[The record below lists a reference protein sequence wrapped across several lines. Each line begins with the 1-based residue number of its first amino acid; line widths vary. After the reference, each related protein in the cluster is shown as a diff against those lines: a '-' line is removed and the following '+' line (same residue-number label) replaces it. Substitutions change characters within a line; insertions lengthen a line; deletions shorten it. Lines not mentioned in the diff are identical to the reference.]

1 MSRYI
6 VFDVETTGLPKNRY
20 SHPKNFHNWPYIVQI
35 SWIIVNDNKKIEK
48 SFIIKPD
55 KYTIPEDSIKI
66 HNITNEIANKEGV
79 LVKNVLEDFDKDCKE
94 VDFILA
100 HNSEFDKNVVLAS
113 FYRNNINTKNL
124 KEKKTLCT
132 MKSTT
137 ELCKLPGNYGY
148 KYPRLEELYFFLFKK
163 KPTGRLHN
171 SLEDVRITLECYKE
185 LLNYKILT

>member
-1 MSRYI
+1 MSKYI
-6 VFDVETTGLPKNRY
+6 IFDVETTGLPKNRY
-20 SHPKNFHNWPYIVQI
+20 SHPKNYDNWPYIVQI
-35 SWIIVNDNKKIEK
+35 SWIIVNDNKKTEK

-66 HNITNEIANKEGV
+66 HKITNEIANKQGV
-79 LVKNVLEDFDKDCKE
+79 LIKSVLEDFNKDCKE
-94 VDFILA
+94 VNFILA
-100 HNSEFDKNVVLAS
+100 HNMEFDKNVVLAS

-137 ELCKLPGNYGY
+137 KLCKLPGKYGY

-163 KPTGRLHN
+163 KPSVVLHN
-171 SLEDVRITLECYKE
+171 SLEDARITLECYEE
-185 LLNYKILT
+185 LLNYKVFT